1 MKTLAIAEFQKA
13 IKQSTHEDHRKLKR
27 VSDKMRINVTQSAL
41 PPLSEFVKYL
51 EEIWENKWLTNQG
64 PFHQRFEQELADYLG
79 VKHVALFANGTLA
92 LVTALQV
99 LRITGEV
106 ITTPYSFVATTHAI
120 HWNNIKPVFA
130 DIEPVHCNLDPE
142 KIEAAITPRTTAI
155 LPVHVYG
162 NPCDVEAIQEIAD
175 TYGLKVIYDAAHA
188 FGVKDNGSSLLNWG
202 DLSVLSFHATK
213 VFTTMEGGAIIC
225 HDETIKKRIGY
236 LKNFGFAGETKVVQ
250 PGINAKMNEMQAALG
265 LLQLKEI
272 DKNISKRR
280 EIALHY
286 RQGLKNIPGIRL
298 IDDSKEVRHNYPY
311 LPIFVNESEYGR
323 SRDELYDV
331 LKQKHIYGRRYFYP
345 LISHFPIYRGF
356 DSARPSNLSTAEL
369 IARQVI
375 CLPIYPDLHLHH
387 VDQIV
392 GIIRERTV

>member
-27 VSDKMRINVTQSAL
+27 VSDKMRINVTQPAL
-41 PPLSEFVKYL
+41 PPLTEFVKYL
-51 EEIWENKWLTNQG
+51 EKIWESKWLTNQG
-64 PFHQRFEQELADYLG
+64 PFHQQFEQELADYLG
-79 VKHVALFANGTLA
+79 VKHVSLFANGTLA

-106 ITTPYSFVATTHAI
+106 ITTPYSFVATTHAL

-130 DIEPVHCNLDPE
+130 DIDPVFCNLEPE
-142 KIEAAITPRTTAI
+142 KIEAAITPKTTAI

-162 NPCDVEAIQEIAD
+162 NPCDVEKIQEIAD
-175 TYGLKVIYDAAHA
+175 MYGLKVIYDAAHA
-188 FGVKDNGSSLLNWG
+188 FGVKKNGTSILDWG
-202 DLSVLSFHATK
+202 DLSILSFHGTK
-213 VFTTMEGGAIIC
+213 VFTTMEGGAIIS
-225 HDETIKKRIGY
+225 HDENIRKRIGY
-236 LKNFGFAGETKVVQ
+236 LKNFGFAGETTVVQ

-272 DKNISKRR
+272 DKNISNRR

-286 RQGLKNIPGIRL
+286 RQGLKDIPGIRL
-298 IDDSKEVRHNYPY
+298 IDDVKGVRHNYPY

-331 LKQKHIYGRRYFYP
+331 LKQNHIHGRRYFYP

-356 DSARPSNLSTAEL
+356 DSARPSNLPAAEK
-369 IARQVI
+369 IASRVI
-375 CLPIYPDLHLHH
+375 CLPIYPYLNVEH
-387 VDQIV
+387 VLETVD
-392 GIIRERTV
+392 IIRGFVD